1 MPTSKKKGTQTVVF
15 ARPPG
20 ISSWASIVG
29 PKEGAGPWGS
39 YFDWRLNDYLF
50 GEETWEKAESKLLRE
65 TVKLAISKGNYQESD
80 MELLIAGDLLNQTI
94 ASNFAARDLALPLL
108 GIFGAC
114 STIAEGLII
123 GAMLIDGD
131 CIQRL
136 VAAASSHHYTAE
148 RQFRLPTEQ
157 GTQKPPTAQWTA
169 TAAGAAVLDGLAAAG
184 PRITAVTIGR
194 VVDMGITDAADMGSA
209 MAPAA
214 VDSIKRHLRDM
225 GRPLSYYDLVVTGDL
240 GRIGKTMAEKLL
252 SHEGIEPYSNYK
264 DCGVSLFGL
273 KQSGVNA
280 GASGCGC
287 SASML
292 CGPLLKK
299 ITDGDIHKLLFVA
312 TGALMSP
319 LSSWQGESIPGIA
332 HAVAIEY

>member
-1 MPTSKKKGTQTVVF
+1 MPTNKKKGSQTVAF
-15 ARPPG
+15 AKPPG
-20 ISSWASIVG
+20 IASWASIVG
-29 PKEGAGPWGS
+29 PKEGRGPWGS

-65 TVKLAISKGNYQESD
+65 TIKLAISKGNYQESD

-94 ASNFAARDLALPLL
+94 ASNFAARELSLPLL

-123 GAMLIDGD
+123 GSMLIDGD

-136 VAAASSHHYTAE
+136 VTASSSHHYAAE

-157 GTQKPPTAQWTA
+157 GTQPPPTAQWTA
-169 TAAGAAVLDGLAAAG
+169 TAAGAVVLDGLSAG
-184 PRITAVTIGR
+184 PKITAVTIGK

-214 VDSIKRHLRDM
+214 VDSIKQHLQDM
-225 GRPLSYYDLVVTGDL
+225 QRPLSYYDLVVTGDL
-240 GRIGKTMAEKLL
+240 GDTGKNIAEKLL
-252 SHEGIEPYSNYK
+252 SQAGIEPCSNYE
-264 DCGVSLFGL
+264 DCGVSLFDL
-273 KQSGVNA
+273 EQSGINS

-319 LSSWQGESIPGIA
+319 ISSWQGESIPGIA